1 MVLTRCTPRL
11 TIDNIFNGLC
21 DVFDEF
27 AGLEMMAKQ
36 MVQKM
41 QLIVILH
48 RSLLENV
55 EHAQKKQKKTHVI
68 CKGLQTFDGFELD
81 NKVKMHRL
89 GKNKSLMCNWEGPY
103 MFVGCKDGK
112 GFQEKDHGNT
122 ICIVK
127 DLKEQHWECA
137 TRDLQLYH
145 SIN

>member
-11 TIDNIFNGLC
+11 TIDNNFNGLC
-21 DVFDEF
+21 YVFDEF
-27 AGLEMMAKQ
+27 VSLEVTAKQ

-41 QLIVILH
+41 QLIVVLH

-55 EHAQKKQKKTHVI
+55 KHAQKKQRKTHVI
-68 CKGLQTFDGFELD
+68 CKGMQTFDGFESD

-103 MFVGCKDGK
+103 MFVGYKDRK
-112 GFQEKDHGNT
+112 GLQKKDHANT
-122 ICIVK
+122 ICIVE
-127 DLKEQHWECA
+127 DLKEQHWERA